1 MLYPLTEE
9 QQMIKETARR
19 LAEEMIVPKRAELD
33 EKEEFPWDILKEM
46 AKLDLFGIFI
56 PEAYGG
62 LGFGCFENAL
72 AIEQIAWGCAGVATT
87 YAANGLAAYPILLF
101 GDEEQ
106 KKKYLSEIAK
116 GKKMAAF
123 ALSESQAGSDAGA
136 IQTTAAKDGNNYVIN
151 GIKQWITGGGEAD
164 IYVVIAITDKKKGTR
179 GVSAFI
185 VEKEDPG
192 ILFGKKERKMGI
204 RASVTREI
212 IFEDCR
218 IPKER
223 IIGRE
228 GLGFIVAMR
237 TLDYSRPGVGA
248 LGVGL
253 AQAALDEA
261 IKYAKQRHQ
270 FGQPIISF
278 QAVGHMLADMASQIE
293 AARALVY
300 AVCQY
305 IDKKPKDFSKYSAMS
320 KLIAS
325 DMAMKI
331 TTDAVQILGGCG
343 YTKDYPVEKM
353 MRDAKI
359 LQIYEGTNQ
368 IQRNIIAQA
377 LNKEYGKFK

>member
-72 AIEQIAWGCAGVATT
+72 AVEQIAWGCAGVATT

-116 GKKMAAF
+116 GKKLAAF

-261 IKYAKQRHQ
+261 VKYARQRHQ

-377 LNKEYGKFK
+377 LNKEYGKV

>member
-1 MLYPLTEE
+1 MIYPLTEE

-19 LAEEMIVPKRAELD
+19 LAKERIVPRRTELD

-46 AKLDLFGIFI
+46 AELDLFGIFI

-72 AIEQIAWGCAGVATT
+72 AVEEIAWGCAGMATT
-87 YAANGLAAYPILLF
+87 YAASGLAAYPILLF
-101 GDEEQ
+101 GNEEQ
-106 KKKYLSEIAK
+106 KTKYLSEIAK
-116 GKKMAAF
+116 GHKLAAF
-123 ALSESQAGSDAGA
+123 ALSESQAGSDASA
-136 IQTTAAKDGNNYVIN
+136 IQTTATANGNYYILN

-164 IYVVIAITDKKKGTR
+164 VYIVIAVTDKQKGTR

-185 VEKEDPG
+185 VEKGDPG
-192 ILFGKKERKMGI
+192 LSFGKKERKMGI
-204 RASVTREI
+204 RASVTREVI
-212 IFEDCR
+212 LGDCR

-223 IIGRE
+223 LIGRE
-228 GLGFIVAMR
+228 GIGFIIAMR

-248 LGVGL
+248 IGVGL
-253 AQAALDEA
+253 AQGALDEA
-261 IKYAKQRHQ
+261 VKYAKQRYQ

-278 QAVGHMLADMASQIE
+278 QAVGHMLAEMATQIE

-300 AVCQY
+300 AVCRY
-305 IDKKPKDFSKYSAMS
+305 IDAKAKDFSKYSAMS
-320 KLIAS
+320 KLFAS
-325 DMAMKI
+325 DMAMKV

-368 IQRNIIAQA
+368 IQRNILAQA
-377 LNKEYGKFK
+377 LNKEYGKV

>member
-1 MLYPLTEE
+1 
-9 QQMIKETARR
+9 
-19 LAEEMIVPKRAELD
+19 
-33 EKEEFPWDILKEM
+33 
-46 AKLDLFGIFI
+46 
-56 PEAYGG
+56 
-62 LGFGCFENAL
+62 
-72 AIEQIAWGCAGVATT
+72 
-87 YAANGLAAYPILLF
+87 
-101 GDEEQ
+101 
-106 KKKYLSEIAK
+106 
-116 GKKMAAF
+116 MAAF
-123 ALSESQAGSDAGA
+123 ALSEPQAGSDAGA

-223 IIGRE
+223 LIGRE

-261 IKYAKQRHQ
+261 VKYARQRHQ

-377 LNKEYGKFK
+377 LNKEYGKV

>member
-72 AIEQIAWGCAGVATT
+72 AVEQIAWGCAGVATT

-101 GDEEQ
+101 GSEEQ
-106 KKKYLSEIAK
+106 KKRYLSEIAK
-116 GKKMAAF
+116 GKKLAAF

-151 GIKQWITGGGEAD
+151 GIKQWITGAGEAD

-223 IIGRE
+223 LIGRE

-261 IKYAKQRHQ
+261 VKYARQRHQ

-377 LNKEYGKFK
+377 LNKEYGKV

>member
-101 GDEEQ
+101 GSEEQ

-116 GKKMAAF
+116 GKKLAAF

-223 IIGRE
+223 LIGRE

-261 IKYAKQRHQ
+261 VKYAKQRHQ

-377 LNKEYGKFK
+377 LNKEYGKV

>member
-101 GDEEQ
+101 GSEEQ

-204 RASVTREI
+204 RASITREI

-261 IKYAKQRHQ
+261 VKYARQRHQ

-377 LNKEYGKFK
+377 LNKEYGKV

>member
-1 MLYPLTEE
+1 MIYPLTEE
-9 QQMIKETARR
+9 QHMIKETARR
-19 LAEEMIVPKRAELD
+19 LAQEKIIPRRAELD
-33 EKEEFPWDILKEM
+33 EKEEFPWDILRDM

-72 AIEQIAWGCAGVATT
+72 AVEEIAWGCAGIATT
-87 YAANGLAAYPILLF
+87 YAASGLAAYPILLF
-101 GDEEQ
+101 GNEEQ
-106 KKKYLSEIAK
+106 KMKYLSEIAK
-116 GKKMAAF
+116 GHKLAAF
-123 ALSESQAGSDAGA
+123 ALSESQAGSDASA
-136 IQTTAAKDGNNYVIN
+136 IQTTATADGDYYVLN
-151 GIKQWITGGGEAD
+151 GIKQWITGGGEAE
-164 IYVVIAITDKKKGTR
+164 IYTVIAVTDKQKGAR

-185 VEKEDPG
+185 VEKGDPG
-192 ILFGKKERKMGI
+192 LRFGKKERKMGI
-204 RASVTREI
+204 RASTTREI
-212 IFEDCR
+212 VFEDCR
-218 IPKER
+218 IPKDR
-223 IIGRE
+223 LIGRE
-228 GLGFIVAMR
+228 GIGFVIAMR

-253 AQAALDEA
+253 AQGALDEA
-261 IKYAKQRHQ
+261 VKYAKQRYQ

-278 QAVGHMLADMASQIE
+278 QAVGHMLAEMATQIE

-305 IDKKPKDFSKYSAMS
+305 IDAKSKDFSKYSAMS
-320 KLIAS
+320 KLFAS
-325 DMAMKI
+325 DMAMKV
-331 TTDAVQILGGCG
+331 TTDSVQIFGGCG

-377 LNKEYGKFK
+377 LNKEYGKVK

>member
-116 GKKMAAF
+116 GKKLAAF

-151 GIKQWITGGGEAD
+151 GIKQWITGAGEAD

-261 IKYAKQRHQ
+261 VKYAKQRHQ

>member
-101 GDEEQ
+101 GSEEQ

-116 GKKMAAF
+116 GKKLAAF

-261 IKYAKQRHQ
+261 VKYARQRHQ

-377 LNKEYGKFK
+377 LNKEYGKV

>member
-101 GDEEQ
+101 GSEEQ

-116 GKKMAAF
+116 GKKLAAF

-223 IIGRE
+223 LIGRE

-261 IKYAKQRHQ
+261 VKYARQRHQ

-377 LNKEYGKFK
+377 LNKEYGKV

>member
-223 IIGRE
+223 LIGRE

-261 IKYAKQRHQ
+261 VKYARQRHQ

-377 LNKEYGKFK
+377 LNKEYGKV

>member
-72 AIEQIAWGCAGVATT
+72 AVEQIAWGCAGVATT

-101 GDEEQ
+101 GSEEQ

-116 GKKMAAF
+116 GKKLAAF

-223 IIGRE
+223 LIGRE

-261 IKYAKQRHQ
+261 VKYARQRHQ

-377 LNKEYGKFK
+377 LNKEYGKV

>member
-9 QQMIKETARR
+9 QQMIETARR

-101 GDEEQ
+101 GSEEQ

-204 RASVTREI
+204 RASITREI

-261 IKYAKQRHQ
+261 VKYARQRHQ

-377 LNKEYGKFK
+377 LNKEYGKV

>member
-1 MLYPLTEE
+1 MIYPLTEE

-19 LAEEMIVPKRAELD
+19 LAEEKIVPRRAELD
-33 EKEEFPWDILKEM
+33 EKDEFPWDILRDM

-62 LGFGCFENAL
+62 LGFGCLENTL
-72 AIEQIAWGCAGVATT
+72 AVEEIAWGCAGIATT
-87 YAANGLAAYPILLF
+87 YAASGLAAYPILLF
-101 GDEEQ
+101 GNEEQ
-106 KKKYLSEIAK
+106 KMKYLSEIAK
-116 GKKMAAF
+116 GHLAAF
-123 ALSESQAGSDAGA
+123 ALSESQAGSDASA
-136 IQTTAAKDGNNYVIN
+136 IQTTATADGDYYILN
-151 GIKQWITGGGEAD
+151 GIKQWITNGGEAE
-164 IYVVIAITDKKKGTR
+164 IYTVIAVTDKQKGTR

-192 ILFGKKERKMGI
+192 LHFGKKERKMGI
-204 RASVTREI
+204 RASATREL

-218 IPKER
+218 ISKER
-223 IIGRE
+223 LIGRE
-228 GLGFIVAMR
+228 GMGFIIAMR
-237 TLDYSRPGVGA
+237 TLDVSRPGVGA

-253 AQAALDEA
+253 AQGALDEA
-261 IKYAKQRHQ
+261 VKYAKQRYQ

-278 QAVGHMLADMASQIE
+278 QAVGHMLAEMATQIE

-300 AVCQY
+300 AVCQH
-305 IDKKPKDFSKYSAMS
+305 IDAKSKDFSKYSAMS
-320 KLIAS
+320 KLFAS
-325 DMAMKI
+325 DMAMKV
-331 TTDAVQILGGCG
+331 TTDAVQILGGYG

-377 LNKEYGKFK
+377 LNKEYGKAK

>member
-72 AIEQIAWGCAGVATT
+72 AVEQIAWGCAGVATT

-101 GDEEQ
+101 GSEEQ
-106 KKKYLSEIAK
+106 KKRYLSEIAK
-116 GKKMAAF
+116 GKKLAAF

-223 IIGRE
+223 LIGRE

-261 IKYAKQRHQ
+261 VKYARQRHQ

-377 LNKEYGKFK
+377 LNKEYGKV

>member
-72 AIEQIAWGCAGVATT
+72 AVEQIAWGCAGVATT

-101 GDEEQ
+101 GSEEQ

-116 GKKMAAF
+116 GKKLAAF

-151 GIKQWITGGGEAD
+151 GIKQWITGAGEAD

-204 RASVTREI
+204 RASITREI

-223 IIGRE
+223 LIGRE

-261 IKYAKQRHQ
+261 VKYARQRHQ

-377 LNKEYGKFK
+377 LNKEYGKV

>member
-261 IKYAKQRHQ
+261 VKYARQRHQ

-377 LNKEYGKFK
+377 LNKEYGKV

>member
-1 MLYPLTEE
+1 MLYSLTEE

-72 AIEQIAWGCAGVATT
+72 AVEQIAWGCAGVATT

-101 GDEEQ
+101 GSEEQ

-116 GKKMAAF
+116 GKKLAAF

-261 IKYAKQRHQ
+261 VKYARQRHQ

-377 LNKEYGKFK
+377 LNKEYGKV

>member
-116 GKKMAAF
+116 GKKLAAF

-151 GIKQWITGGGEAD
+151 GIKQWITGAGEAD

>member
-101 GDEEQ
+101 GSEEQ
-106 KKKYLSEIAK
+106 KKRYLSEIAK
-116 GKKMAAF
+116 GKKLAAF

-223 IIGRE
+223 LIGRE

-261 IKYAKQRHQ
+261 VKYAKQRHQ

-377 LNKEYGKFK
+377 LNKEYGKV

>member
-101 GDEEQ
+101 GSEEQ

-116 GKKMAAF
+116 GKKLAAF

-151 GIKQWITGGGEAD
+151 GIKQWITGAGEAD

-261 IKYAKQRHQ
+261 VKYAKQRHQ

-377 LNKEYGKFK
+377 LNKEYGKV

>member
-101 GDEEQ
+101 GSEEQ

-116 GKKMAAF
+116 GKKLAAF

>member
-101 GDEEQ
+101 GSEEQ

-116 GKKMAAF
+116 GKKLAAF

-261 IKYAKQRHQ
+261 VKYAKQRHQ

-377 LNKEYGKFK
+377 LNKEYGKV

>member
-72 AIEQIAWGCAGVATT
+72 AVEQIAWGCAGVATT

-101 GDEEQ
+101 GGEEQ

-116 GKKMAAF
+116 GKKLAAF

-223 IIGRE
+223 LIGRE

-261 IKYAKQRHQ
+261 VKYARQRHQ

-377 LNKEYGKFK
+377 LNKEYGKV